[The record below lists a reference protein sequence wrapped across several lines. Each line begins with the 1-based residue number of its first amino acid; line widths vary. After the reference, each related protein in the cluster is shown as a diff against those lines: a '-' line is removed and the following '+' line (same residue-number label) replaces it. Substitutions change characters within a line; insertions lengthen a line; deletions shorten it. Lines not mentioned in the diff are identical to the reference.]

1 MFQQIMRVSGHFFAY
16 LMFNA
21 VKSHVCRK
29 SLGTIFMDI
38 SNTFGFG
45 MKSHHSRILSNILF
59 NNHCKLMNPRSTK
72 ETKLKVLK
80 LSEENWRDFMGTVL
94 LPAFCLDKNLLY
106 EVIQNWIS
114 TRQIRHYTFSLHFE
128 NVLRKQ
134 VWFINIWN
142 PELKKKHTQD
152 FLQTFPRFLVKLLTG
167 TELLIISVSALHH

>member
-72 ETKLKVLK
+72 QTKLKVMK
-80 LSEENWRDFMGTVL
+80 LSEESWRDLMRNVL
-94 LPAFCLDKNLLY
+94 LPAFCLDKNVLY

-128 NVLRKQ
+128 DVLRKQ
-134 VWFINIWN
+134 VWFIVTVEIRNWN
-142 PELKKKHTQD
+142 RNTHKV
-152 FLQTFPRFLVKLLTG
+152 F
-167 TELLIISVSALHH
+167 